1 VAVPVRLLQRMSTR
15 VSTLLVLSLTVGL
28 QAAASDLTPDAAYAL
43 VVRAPMSRAPL
54 PKPDELVA
62 ARTVL
67 ESQAA
72 REPGSPRWIYAL
84 AHVANAE
91 AEAAT
96 ADVDKRKAERK
107 EALERFERAAELQ
120 PNDAD
125 GQFWLGS
132 ASFDRV
138 DDVGTFSQV
147 PLASQGRKAFEK
159 AIALD
164 PNHVAARIG
173 LSQFYLGAPGIAG
186 GSVAKARA
194 QGEALLALPG
204 KRGEFQGRMVLG
216 GIAAHESDWAEMSR
230 QFTAAET
237 ASGEGADPVAAMRS
251 HVWSLLNKK
260 KDPAAAEPVVARYL
274 KAASADDLTAVFLD
288 GEVKRELGRC
298 AEALPR
304 YDQVIAKVENARGSR
319 WGAAVCREQLG
330 QKDAARKDYEEFARR
345 FPTDDHAKEAK
356 AAIKRLSG
364 S

>member
-1 VAVPVRLLQRMSTR
+1 V
-15 VSTLLVLSLTVGL
+15 
-28 QAAASDLTPDAAYAL
+28 
-43 VVRAPMSRAPL
+43 
-54 PKPDELVA
+54 
-62 ARTVL
+62 
-67 ESQAA
+67 
-72 REPGSPRWIYAL
+72 
-84 AHVANAE
+84 
-91 AEAAT
+91 
-96 ADVDKRKAERK
+96 
-107 EALERFERAAELQ
+107 
-120 PNDAD
+120 
-125 GQFWLGS
+125 
-132 ASFDRV
+132 
-138 DDVGTFSQV
+138 
-147 PLASQGRKAFEK
+147 AFEK

-194 QGEALLALPG
+194 QGEALLALPD

-230 QFTAAET
+230 QLT
-237 ASGEGADPVAAMRS
+237 
-251 HVWSLLNKK
+251 
-260 KDPAAAEPVVARYL
+260 AAEPVVARYL

-304 YDQVIAKVENARGSR
+304 YDQVIAKVANARGSR

-345 FPTDDHAKEAK
+345 FPTDDHAKEAQ